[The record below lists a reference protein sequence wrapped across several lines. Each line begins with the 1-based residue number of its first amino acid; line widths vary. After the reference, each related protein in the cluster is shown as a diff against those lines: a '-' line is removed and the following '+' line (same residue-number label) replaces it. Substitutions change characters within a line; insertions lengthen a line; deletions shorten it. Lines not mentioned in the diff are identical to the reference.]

1 MNAAARR
8 AATRI
13 QKAADEQ
20 ALVER
25 LRQLRAEGKTREDI
39 EEILAI
45 GKERLARILRQ
56 YKIPATSLH
65 AKPGGVRRQLRYR

>member
-1 MNAAARR
+1 VNAAARR

-25 LRQLRAEGKTREDI
+25 LRQLRAEGRTREEI
-39 EEILAI
+39 EEILVI
-45 GKERLARILRQ
+45 GKERLARIIRQ
-56 YKIPATSLH
+56 YQIPHTSVH
-65 AKPGGVRRQLRYR
+65 AKPGGVRRQLRFR